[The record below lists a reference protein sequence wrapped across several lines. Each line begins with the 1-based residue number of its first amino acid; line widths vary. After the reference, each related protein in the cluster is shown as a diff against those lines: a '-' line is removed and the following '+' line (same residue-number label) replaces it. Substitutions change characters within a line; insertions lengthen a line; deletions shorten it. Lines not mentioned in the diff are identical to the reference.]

1 MKVVVGL
8 SGGVDS
14 TVTAMLLK
22 EAGHDVT
29 GITMKIWK
37 DGRYKGGTK
46 DACLSPREN
55 DDVAKTKQLCESIG
69 ITHYDF
75 DCSDEY
81 EKVVIENFRQEYL
94 AGNTPNPCVR
104 CNSFMKFGVLPN
116 LARKAGLEFEKFAT
130 GHYARIEQNEA
141 GRYLLYVAADKTK
154 DQSYFLYRL
163 NQQQLATLMLPL
175 GNLTKAEVRDYA
187 RKAQLAVSDKPDSQ
201 DFYSGDHNE
210 LLETPDREGNII
222 DLSGKILGKHK
233 GFWHYT
239 IGQRRGL
246 GIGAGSPLYVVELNA
261 CRNEVIVGSAND
273 TIRNKIRIHSC
284 NWVSVNAPETSL
296 NVAVKVRSASKPVP
310 AILKPL
316 DKDLF
321 ELEFPDGVSAAA
333 AGQSAVVYD
342 GDLLLGGGI
351 ITIPEKN

>member
-1 MKVVVGL
+1 MKVLIGV

-14 TVTAMLLK
+14 TVSAMLLK
-22 EAGHDVT
+22 EAGHDVA

-37 DGRYKGGTK
+37 DGKYKGGTK
-46 DACLSPREN
+46 DACLSPTEK
-55 DDVAKTKQLCESIG
+55 DDVVKIKALCESVG
-69 ITHYDF
+69 IPHYDF

-81 EKVVIENFRQEYL
+81 EKIVIENFRQEYL
-94 AGNTPNPCVR
+94 SGNTPNPCVR
-104 CNSFMKFGVLPN
+104 CNSFLKFGVLPN
-116 LARKAGLEFEKFAT
+116 LARKSGLEFDKFAT
-130 GHYARIEQNEA
+130 GHYAKIGQNET
-141 GRYLLYVAADKTK
+141 GRYTLSIAADKTK

-163 NQQQLATLMLPL
+163 NQQQLGMLILPL
-175 GNLTKAEVRDYA
+175 GNMTKAEVRDYA

-210 LLETPDREGNII
+210 LLDTPDREGNIV

-261 CRNEVIVGSAND
+261 CRNEVVVGSASD
-273 TIRNKIRIHSC
+273 TIRSRIKINSC
-284 NWVSVNAPETSL
+284 NWVSIEEPKESL
-296 NVAVKVRSASKPVP
+296 DVEVKVRSTSKPVP
-310 AILKPL
+310 ALLKPL
-316 DKDLF
+316 GDGTF
-321 ELEFPDGVSAAA
+321 ELEFPNGVSAAA
-333 AGQSAVVYD
+333 AGQSAVVYN

-351 ITIPEKN
+351 ISIPEKN